1 MEHDTQPIPEP
12 ALRVVKICRE
22 NGLVVSE
29 DKLRM
34 LALYA
39 DSLLDCNT
47 RVNLISRSDTTNIWF
62 SHILHSISI
71 LFFRVFSSGQR
82 VLDLGTGGGLPGVPL
97 AILMPD
103 TNFSLLDSI
112 AKKTNA
118 VQQMVSTIG
127 LGNVLV
133 ETSRAEDPAF
143 IKRSEPFDVVISR
156 AVASL
161 TDLIRWSKPLL
172 TRKQSASHG
181 TAGGADFRSRTLL
194 ALKGGDLEQE
204 IRKAKIKT
212 GESEISIIDL
222 VFCGSEEIGLQDKK
236 LVIVQM

>member
-1 MEHDTQPIPEP
+1 MKHDTQPIPEP
-12 ALRVVKICRE
+12 ALRLARICRE

-34 LALYA
+34 LALYS
-39 DSLLDCNT
+39 DSLLDWNT

-62 SHILHSISI
+62 SHILHSISM
-71 LFFRVFSSGQR
+71 LFFRAFSSGQR

-97 AILMPD
+97 SILMPD
-103 TNFSLLDSI
+103 TSFTLLDSI

-118 VQQMVSTIG
+118 VQKIVSTLG

-133 ETSRAEDPAF
+133 ETGRAENPAF
-143 IKRSEPFDVVISR
+143 IKKSNPFDVVISR
-156 AVASL
+156 SVAPL
-161 TDLIRWSKPLL
+161 TDLIKWSKPLL
-172 TRKQSASHG
+172 TRKQSSSHG
-181 TAGGADFRSRTLL
+181 TVGGSDFRSRTLL

-204 IRKAKIKT
+204 IKKAKIKT
-212 GESEISIIDL
+212 GENEISVIDL
-222 VFCGSEEIGLQDKK
+222 VFSGSEEIGLQDKK

>member
-1 MEHDTQPIPEP
+1 MPEQ
-12 ALRVVKICRE
+12 ALRMVKICRE

-29 DKLRM
+29 DKLR
-34 LALYA
+34 LLVLYA

-71 LFFRVFSSGQR
+71 LFFRVLSSGRR

-103 TNFSLLDSI
+103 TSFTLLDSI

-118 VQQMVSTIG
+118 VQQIVSTIG

-133 ETSRAEDPAF
+133 ETGRAEDPTL

-156 AVASL
+156 AVAPL
-161 TDLIRWSKPLL
+161 TDLIKWSKPLL
-172 TRKQSASHG
+172 TRKQSSSHG
-181 TAGGADFRSRTLL
+181 TVGGADFRSRTLL
-194 ALKGGDLEQE
+194 ALKGGDLEKE
-204 IRKAKIKT
+204 IKKAKIKT
-212 GESEISIIDL
+212 GENEISVIDL
-222 VFCGSEEIGLQDKK
+222 VFSGSEEIGLQDKK